1 MRKNLPAVGD
11 GAEIR
16 DGDLVRLARDGDP
29 VAFRL
34 LVERHQPTVRA
45 RATGLGADPGDVD
58 DIMQETF
65 LRAFLALD
73 RLRDPDRFAAWLSG
87 ITANVCRGL
96 RHRDQA
102 MLVPDWPE
110 PLHPA
115 AADGLPSAEDLDR
128 ADALRAAMASLPAGQ
143 RRAVALHYYADLP
156 ARQIPGPAGAARV
169 SLHKAR
175 RRLRAYLTQHRPDLV
190 PAVSRRPQMT
200 TVRIV
205 RAERYARRGQL
216 GPAAPG
222 RALTHVVVLEDDT
235 GGRELPLWL
244 RPSGVN
250 RLGRL
255 LGNEH
260 EEAGARQHHT
270 ADDLAGQL
278 LHAIGAAVTGV
289 HIDELGPEVIAA
301 RITVTGPTGTQ
312 QVTARLA
319 DGLAVAITTGAPV
332 RVADAVMDRLAVPA
346 GTTTIPDPG
355 PPGRGSVRPHR
366 AGTAGRPRY
375 EPRNLAF
382 AGGLD
387 GWRFGGSFT
396 EHVSQSHWH
405 DYTCATEHGTAV
417 IFSTVPE
424 PAGFAFLGQEVYA
437 DDYRGATVI
446 FRGEVRLT
454 ADGPGRAGLFLRAS
468 QGHAR
473 PYLREPLTEQAVL
486 ADPDNT
492 FAQVPAGS
500 EWARHEVAA
509 EIPGGCDIFL
519 FGISLAGPGRIELRN
534 PELVRST

>member
-1 MRKNLPAVGD
+1 VRKGRLAVSD
-11 GAEIR
+11 GGQIC
-16 DGDLVRLARDGDP
+16 DGDLVRLARDEDP
-29 VAFRL
+29 VAFGL
-34 LVERHQPTVRA
+34 LVERHQPAVRA
-45 RATGLGADPGDVD
+45 RAARLGADPGDVD
-58 DIMQETF
+58 DIMQESF
-65 LRAFLALD
+65 LRAFLALG
-73 RLRDPDRFAAWLSG
+73 RLRDPDRFAAWLAG

-96 RHRDQA
+96 RRRDQA
-102 MLVPDWPE
+102 LLVPDWPE

-115 AADGLPSAEDLDR
+115 TAGGLPSAEDLDR
-128 ADALRAAMASLPAGQ
+128 ADALRAAVASLPASQ
-143 RRAVALHYYADLP
+143 RRAVAVHYYADLP
-156 ARQIPGPAGAARV
+156 AAQIPGPEGAARV

-190 PAVSRRPQMT
+190 PAVSRRAQMT
-200 TVRIV
+200 TVRIA
-205 RAERYARRGQL
+205 RAGRYARRGQR
-216 GPAAPG
+216 GPAGPG

-244 RPSGVN
+244 RPSGGN
-250 RLGRL
+250 RLQRL

-260 EEAGARQHHT
+260 QEAHPRQHDT
-270 ADDLAGQL
+270 AGDLAGQL

-289 HIDELGPEVIAA
+289 DIEELGPEVIAA
-301 RITVTGPTGTQ
+301 RITVTGPAGAR

-319 DGLAVAITTGAPV
+319 DGLVVAITTAAPV
-332 RVADAVMDRLAVPA
+332 KVADTVMDRLAVPT

-355 PPGRGSVRPHR
+355 QPPSPGPVRPHR
-366 AGTAGRPRY
+366 RLRPRY

-396 EHVSQSHWH
+396 EHASHSHWH
-405 DYTCATEHGTAV
+405 DYTCATGHQTAV
-417 IFSTVPE
+417 ISSAVPE
-424 PAGFAFLGQEVYA
+424 PAGFAFLGQEVFA
-437 DDYRGATVI
+437 DDYRGFTVI
-446 FRGEVRLT
+446 FRAEVRL
-454 ADGPGRAGLFLRAS
+454 AVGGPGRAGLFLQLE

-500 EWARHEVAA
+500 QWARHEVAA

-534 PELVRST
+534 PELVRRR

>member
-1 MRKNLPAVGD
+1 MRKGLPAVGD
-11 GAEIR
+11 GAEIC

-34 LVERHQPTVRA
+34 LVERHQQPVRA
-45 RATGLGADPGDVD
+45 RAVGLGADSGDVD

-87 ITANVCRGL
+87 ITANVCRGR

-115 AADGLPSAEDLDR
+115 ASDGLPSADDLDR
-128 ADALRAAMASLPAGQ
+128 ADALRAAMASLPTGQ
-143 RRAVALHYYADLP
+143 RRAVAQHYYADLP
-156 ARQIPGPAGAARV
+156 APTGAARV

-200 TVRIV
+200 TVRIA
-205 RAERYARRGQL
+205 RTELYSRRGPL
-216 GPAAPG
+216 GPAAPEHTG
-222 RALTHVVVLEDDT
+222 ARRALTHVVVLEDDIA
-235 GGRELPLWL
+235 GRELPLWL
-244 RPSGVN
+244 RPFDGN
-250 RLGRL
+250 RLERL
-255 LGNEH
+255 SGNEH
-260 EEAGARQHHT
+260 GEAGAGQHHM

-289 HIDELGPEVIAA
+289 DIGELGPEVIAA
-301 RITVTGPTGTQ
+301 RITVTGPAGARR
-312 QVTARLA
+312 VTARLA

-332 RVADAVMDRLAVPA
+332 RVADAVMDRLAVRA
-346 GTTTIPDPG
+346 GTTMPDPG
-355 PPGRGSVRPHR
+355 PPSPRSARPHR

-396 EHVSQSHWH
+396 EHASASHWH
-405 DYTCATEHGTAV
+405 DYTCTAGNGTAV
-417 IFSTVPE
+417 IASAVPE
-424 PAGFAFLGQEVYA
+424 PTGFAFLGQDVYA
-437 DDYRGATVI
+437 DDYRGATVV
-446 FRGEVRLT
+446 FRAQVRVT
-454 ADGPGRAGLFLRAS
+454 ADGPDRAGLFLRAS
-468 QGHAR
+468 PGR
-473 PYLREPLTEQAVL
+473 LGPYRWEPLTEQAVL
-486 ADPDNT
+486 ADPGNT
-492 FAQVPAGS
+492 FAQVPASS
-500 EWARHEVAA
+500 EWASHEVAA

-519 FGISLAGPGRIELRN
+519 FGIFLAGPGRIEVRN
-534 PELVRST
+534 PELLRRT

>member
-1 MRKNLPAVGD
+1 MRKGRPAVGD
-11 GAEIR
+11 GAQIS
-16 DGDLVRLARDGDP
+16 DGDLVRLARDEDP
-29 VAFRL
+29 VAFGL
-34 LVERHQPTVRA
+34 LVERHQPVVRA
-45 RATGLGADPGDVD
+45 RAAGLGADPGDVD

-73 RLRDPDRFAAWLSG
+73 RLRDPDRFAAWLAG

-96 RHRDQA
+96 RRRDQA
-102 MLVPDWPE
+102 MLVPGWPE
-110 PLHPA
+110 PLHPVTA
-115 AADGLPSAEDLDR
+115 GGLPSADDLDR
-128 ADALRAAMASLPAGQ
+128 ADALRAAVASLPAGQ
-143 RRAVALHYYADLP
+143 RRAVAVHYYADLP
-156 ARQIPGPAGAARV
+156 AAQIPGPEGAARV

-190 PAVSRRPQMT
+190 PAVSRRAQMT

-205 RAERYARRGQL
+205 RAERYARRGLL
-216 GPAAPG
+216 GPAGPG

-235 GGRELPLWL
+235 AGRELPLWL
-244 RPSGVN
+244 RPSGGN
-250 RLGRL
+250 RLQRL
-255 LGNEH
+255 LGNGHKES
-260 EEAGARQHHT
+260 GARRRHT

-289 HIDELGPEVIAA
+289 DIDELGPEVIAA
-301 RITVTGPTGTQ
+301 RIMVTGPAGAR

-319 DGLAVAITTGAPV
+319 DGLAVAITTAAPV

-355 PPGRGSVRPHR
+355 QPGLARPYR
-366 AGTAGRPRY
+366 AAGRPRY

-396 EHVSQSHWH
+396 EHASQSHWH
-405 DYTCATEHGTAV
+405 DYTCATGHQTAV
-417 IFSTVPE
+417 ISSAVPE
-424 PAGFAFLGQEVYA
+424 PAGFAFLGQEVFA
-437 DDYRGATVI
+437 DDYRGFTVI
-446 FRGEVRLT
+446 FRAEVRL
-454 ADGPGRAGLFLRAS
+454 AAGGPGRAGLFLQLE

-500 EWARHEVAA
+500 QWARHEVAA

-534 PELVRST
+534 PELVRRT

>member
-1 MRKNLPAVGD
+1 VGD
-11 GAEIR
+11 GAEIS
-16 DGDLVRLARDGDP
+16 DGDLVRLARDDDP

-34 LVERHQPTVRA
+34 LVERHRPAVRA
-45 RATGLGADPGDVD
+45 RAAGLGADPGDVD

-87 ITANVCRGL
+87 INTNVCRGL
-96 RHRDQA
+96 RRRDQA
-102 MLVPDWPE
+102 MLLPDWPE

-115 AADGLPSAEDLDR
+115 AVDGLPSADDLDR
-128 ADALRAAMASLPAGQ
+128 ADALRAAMTSLPAGQ
-143 RRAVALHYYADLP
+143 RRAVAVHYYADLP
-156 ARQIPGPAGAARV
+156 AAQIPGPEGAARV

-200 TVRIV
+200 TVRIA
-205 RAERYARRGQL
+205 RAERHARRGQL

-222 RALTHVVVLEDDT
+222 RALTHVVVLDDDT

-244 RPSGVN
+244 RPSDGN

-255 LGNEH
+255 LGNQH
-260 EEAGARQHHT
+260 EETGARRHHT
-270 ADDLAGQL
+270 SDDLAGQL
-278 LHAIGAAVTGV
+278 LHAVGAAVTGV
-289 HIDELGPEVIAA
+289 DIGELGPEVIAA
-301 RITVTGPTGTQ
+301 RITVTGPAGAR

-332 RVADAVMDRLAVPA
+332 RVADAVMDHLAVPA

-355 PPGRGSVRPHR
+355 QPGSPGPARRHR
-366 AGTAGRPRY
+366 RLRPRY

-382 AGGLD
+382 ADGLD

-396 EHVSQSHWH
+396 ENASQSHWH
-405 DYTCATEHGTAV
+405 DYTCATGHGSAE
-417 IFSTVPE
+417 IFSAVPE
-424 PAGFAFLGQEVYA
+424 PAGFAFLGQEVFA
-437 DDYRGATVI
+437 DDYRGTTVI
-446 FRGEVRLT
+446 FRAQIRLT
-454 ADGPGRAGLFLRAS
+454 TDRLSRAGLFLQLS

-473 PYLREPLTEQAVL
+473 PYLQEPLTEQTVL

-500 EWARHEVAA
+500 EWARREVAA

-519 FGISLAGPGRIELRN
+519 FGISLAGPGRIEVRN
-534 PELVRST
+534 PELVRRT

>member
-1 MRKNLPAVGD
+1 VGD
-11 GAEIR
+11 DAEIS
-16 DGDLVRLARDGDP
+16 DGDLVRLARDEDP

-34 LVERHQPTVRA
+34 LVERYQPVVRA
-45 RATGLGADPGDVD
+45 RAAGLGASPGDVD
-58 DIMQETF
+58 DIMQESF

-87 ITANVCRGL
+87 ITANVYRGL
-96 RHRDQA
+96 RRRDQP
-102 MLVPDWPE
+102 MLVPDWAE

-115 AADGLPSAEDLDR
+115 AVDGLPSAENLDR
-128 ADALRAAMASLPAGQ
+128 ADALRAAVASLPAGQ

-156 ARQIPGPAGAARV
+156 AGQIPGPEGAARV

-200 TVRIV
+200 TVRIA
-205 RAERYARRGQL
+205 RAGRHARRGLL

-222 RALTHVVVLEDDT
+222 RALTHVVVLDDDT
-235 GGRELPLWL
+235 GRRELPLWL
-244 RPSGVN
+244 RPSDGS
-250 RLGRL
+250 RLEGL
-255 LGNEH
+255 LGSEH
-260 EEAGARQHHT
+260 EESGARQRHT
-270 ADDLAGQL
+270 ADDLVGQL

-289 HIDELGPEVIAA
+289 DIDELGPEVIGA
-301 RITVTGPTGTQ
+301 RITVTGPAGAR
-312 QVTARLA
+312 QVTTRLT

-332 RVADAVMDRLAVPA
+332 RVADPVLDRLAVPA
-346 GTTTIPDPG
+346 GTTTIPAPGQAGSPG
-355 PPGRGSVRPHR
+355 PARPHR
-366 AGTAGRPRY
+366 RLRPRY

-396 EHVSQSHWH
+396 EHASQSHWH
-405 DYTCATEHGTAV
+405 DYTCATGHGTAE
-417 IFSTVPE
+417 ILSAVPE
-424 PAGFAFLGQEVYA
+424 PAGFAFLGQEVFA
-437 DDYRGATVI
+437 DDYRGTTVI
-446 FRGEVRLT
+446 FRAQVRLT
-454 ADGPGRAGLFLRAS
+454 TDGPGRAGLFLQLS
-468 QGHAR
+468 QGDAR

-486 ADPDNT
+486 ADPGNT

-534 PELVRST
+534 PELVRRT